1 MMRGMGRITIGALLA
16 TLWLAAPAS
25 ADSTDDQ
32 YISSLA
38 AQGVSADRDTL
49 IADGHAACD
58 SYGSPGVTGV
68 MLSIMGQGLSNT
80 QAAAVIQTAWHTY
93 CGH

>member
-1 MMRGMGRITIGALLA
+1 MRAMGRIIIGVLA
-16 TLWLAAPAS
+16 AALWLAAPAS
-25 ADSTDDQ
+25 ADSADDQ

-58 SYGSPGVTGV
+58 AYGTPGVSGV
-68 MLSIMGQGLSNT
+68 MFSIMGQGLSNT